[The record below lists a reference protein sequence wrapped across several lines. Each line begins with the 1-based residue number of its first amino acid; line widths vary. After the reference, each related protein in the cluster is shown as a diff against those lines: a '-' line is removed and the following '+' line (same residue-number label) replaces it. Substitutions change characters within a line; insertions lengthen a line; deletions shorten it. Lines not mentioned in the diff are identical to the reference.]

1 MLLRFLYYKINV
13 CSCIK
18 FKYFSKVKTGSE
30 SPLSNL
36 PSEVAIVSIM
46 SKYPSSFSMSLP
58 LSLQLF
64 VSPLIQ
70 NIDTHIHILYT
81 YAYNFIFFIYMY
93 IYIPL
98 YTCIS
103 SVQLLS
109 RVHLFATP
117 QTTARQA
124 SLSIANSW
132 NLLKLMS
139 ITSVMPSN
147 HLFLCRP
154 LLVPPSIFPSIRVFS
169 NESIL
174 HISGVGV
181 GVSASASGLPMWL
194 FMQWS
199 CSYHVPVT
207 WLIIHP
213 SSDWWSADHV
223 AIMHWWLGW
232 SCTDTVTEHG
242 LITWLS
248 CSDHVT

>member
-124 SLSIANSW
+124 SLSVANSR

-181 GVSASASGLPMWL
+181 GVSASASGLPMNI
-194 FMQWS
+194 Q
-199 CSYHVPVT
+199 
-207 WLIIHP
+207 
-213 SSDWWSADHV
+213 DWFP
-223 AIMHWWLGW
+223 LGLTGW
-232 SCTDTVTEHG
+232 ISLQSKRLSRVLSNTTVQKHQFFGTQ
-242 LITWLS
+242 LS
-248 CSDHVT
+248 L